1 MNLPFEELFSVKLSL
16 KIFLL
21 RWGCT
26 EITVTLDSYVAVL
39 MAIAIVFNERIRSL
53 EYFLYIKKQNC
64 FLVLCAVV
72 IKMYFINVISPDNQ
86 LQLTETT
93 ATARIEHQ

>member
-1 MNLPFEELFSVKLSL
+1 MN
-16 KIFLL
+16 
-21 RWGCT
+21 G
-26 EITVTLDSYVAVL
+26 LDHLNISYIL
-39 MAIAIVFNERIRSL
+39 N
-53 EYFLYIKKQNC
+53 IKKQNC